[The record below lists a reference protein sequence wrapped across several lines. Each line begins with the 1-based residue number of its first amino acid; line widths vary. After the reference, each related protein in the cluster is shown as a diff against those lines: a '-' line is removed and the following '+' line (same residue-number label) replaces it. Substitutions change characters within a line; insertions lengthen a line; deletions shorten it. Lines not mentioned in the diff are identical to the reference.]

1 MIKNEL
7 LLLGLVLTVVCAN
20 AQVHSLKDRIQDILE
35 TKNAEVGVSVVANDY
50 QDTLI
55 INGNIHFPMQSVFKF
70 PIALT
75 VLSEI
80 DKGKISLEQKIRI
93 TKKDLSPDTWSPIK
107 KRFPDGTTLTI
118 GQIIEY
124 TISQSDNIGCDILL
138 RLIGGTGTVETF
150 LRTNHFTNI
159 SIKANEEQMHKD
171 WDIQYQNWATPPA
184 ITDLLIH
191 SYNNTNHLLT
201 QKSHDFIWKVMR
213 GTTTG
218 DNRLK
223 GQLPKNTVVA
233 HKTGTS
239 GINDGITAATND
251 AGVITLPDGQLIFI
265 SVFVANSR
273 ENAETNEKII
283 ADISKSVWDYYTKSL
298 LSN

>member
-7 LLLGLVLTVVCAN
+7 LLLILVLTVVCAN
-20 AQVHSLKDRIQDILE
+20 AQVHRLKDRIQDILE

-80 DKGKISLEQKIRI
+80 DKGKISLEQKIKI

-107 KRFPDGTTLTI
+107 KRF
-118 GQIIEY
+118 
-124 TISQSDNIGCDILL
+124 
-138 RLIGGTGTVETF
+138 
-150 LRTNHFTNI
+150 
-159 SIKANEEQMHKD
+159 
-171 WDIQYQNWATPPA
+171 
-184 ITDLLIH
+184 
-191 SYNNTNHLLT
+191 
-201 QKSHDFIWKVMR
+201 
-213 GTTTG
+213 
-218 DNRLK
+218 
-223 GQLPKNTVVA
+223 
-233 HKTGTS
+233 
-239 GINDGITAATND
+239 
-251 AGVITLPDGQLIFI
+251 PDGQLIFI

-273 ENAETNEKII
+273 ENAETNERII